1 MARLNDVAV
10 ALLAAVSAA
19 FSRTPDPPEFQWI
32 ADGTNPVL
40 DFGLESGLVV
50 MWDGVRMGSAEQGL
64 ASGGAS
70 AEARG
75 IDQASQMTGSYSIY
89 VWRPAPVLD
98 NSGNAPSIEDIQA
111 AARQQQ
117 DDAYLVFRSILAGF
131 AEGEL
136 LGTCGDANILDQ
148 VPFAGEGGVEG
159 SRLRVAVTL

>member
-1 MARLNDVAV
+1 MARLNDVAD

-19 FSRTPDPPEFQWI
+19 FARTPDPPAFQWI
-32 ADGTNPVL
+32 ADGTNPIL
-40 DFGLESGLVV
+40 DFGLESSLVV
-50 MWDGVRMGSAEQGL
+50 MWDGNRMGSASQGL

-75 IDQASQMTGSYSIY
+75 IDASSIMSGAFSVY
-89 VWRPAPVLD
+89 VWRPIPVMD
-98 NSGNAPSIEDIQA
+98 DSGNAPSIEEIQG

-117 DDAYLVFRSILAGF
+117 DDAYLVFHTILRGF

-136 LGTCGDANILDQ
+136 LGSCGEANIIDQ
-148 VPFAGEGGVEG
+148 VPFAGDGGVEG